1 MKGQLS
7 RQMDGIIF
15 LPLPSLFLSCRV
27 IVKEFMDL
35 LNQDRSPLCNTRPH
49 QILDPSIQRNLTHFS
64 LITHGFGSPA
74 IVASLT
80 AVQVS
85 QV

>member
-7 RQMDGIIF
+7 RQMDGIISF
-15 LPLPSLFLSCRV
+15 LSPLSFLSCRV

>member
-15 LPLPSLFLSCRV
+15 LPLSSLFLSCRV

-85 QV
+85 HV

>member
-1 MKGQLS
+1 MG
-7 RQMDGIIF
+7 RII
-15 LPLPSLFLSCRV
+15 PPSLSCRV

-74 IVASLT
+74 IVAALT
-80 AVQVS
+80 AVQVNS
-85 QV
+85 PCIFFAH